1 MYKVYRH
8 CGKSGQLSRYILQS
22 RYVSTT
28 TQLRDK
34 VETRAVLSNGRTL
47 HIETGGYAR
56 LADGAAVATLG
67 DTSVLI
73 TAVSKPRSG
82 PSPGFM
88 PLTVDYRQKYAAAG
102 RIPSNYFRREL
113 APTDKEILTSR
124 IIDRSVRPLFPVG
137 YCGDTQLSCQLL
149 AVDGLYDP
157 DVVSINAASAALAVS
172 DIPWMGPVGS
182 VRMGLVDGE
191 VIIQPTRREL
201 SKSSLNLVVSGAE
214 NKLIVMLEGGGSNV
228 LQQDLMKAIKMGVK
242 ECQLVIKAIQELAKT
257 AGKTKR
263 SFTNSLHVPEEM
275 LQAARTLSEMRLRS
289 IFTDFSHDKFSR
301 DNAVN
306 VLKSDVMQ
314 KLIEGFPDVDSQ
326 CDGRGLLDLRPISCG
341 VDLYRPLHGSSL
353 FQRGQTQVQC
363 TVAFD
368 AHENIPKLD
377 PLLEATGGH
386 RDRNFILH
394 YTFPSFATNEVA
406 RSGPISRRE
415 VGHGALAEKA
425 LRPLL
430 PSYFPFAI
438 LLTSTVLES
447 NGSSSMAT
455 VCGGSL
461 ALMDAGVNISAPAA
475 GIAIG
480 LVTRYDDSN
489 KLQDYKI
496 LTDILGIEDYMGDMD
511 FKLAG
516 TSKGITALQADVK
529 VPGIP
534 LKVVME
540 AIQQATDGKGNV
552 LTIMGDT
559 IAHPRENKKETMPV
573 LEKIAVPAHK
583 RSKVMG
589 PGGMHIRR
597 VQSETGVQLT
607 WQEDGILSVFAPNLS
622 AMEEAKEA
630 LTELLSDREP
640 TLEFGGIYTSTVVE
654 LRPQGV
660 MVTLYDDMPPVLLHN
675 SQLDTR
681 KVHHPSALGIEV
693 GQQLKVKYFGRDPAS
708 GQMRLSRRALQ
719 ASAAAVKNLH
729 KAEPV

>member
-275 LQAARTLSEMRLRS
+275 LQAAR
-289 IFTDFSHDKFSR
+289 
-301 DNAVN
+301 
-306 VLKSDVMQ
+306 
-314 KLIEGFPDVDSQ
+314 